1 MKEKIKIGYI
11 GLGGRG
17 LNVLQ
22 ENFIIMDDAEVK
34 YLCDLQDAR
43 LQIAVDLYKEKGKP
57 IPITTKRS
65 DDIMED
71 PEVDAVVIMTGWNT
85 HIELAKA
92 SMLAGKYTAIEVGCA
107 YDLQECFELID
118 IYEKTGSPLMM
129 LENASYGRDELMAL
143 RLVKEGLFGEIV
155 HCRGGYRHYL
165 PTADLFTE
173 RAYNHY
179 RIHEYINRNCEQY
192 PTHELL
198 PINKCLNINRG
209 NRLMKL
215 TSTASK
221 SRALKEY
228 AAKYLPED
236 SEFNHVEYKQGDI
249 VNTMITCANGETILL
264 TLDTTLPIP
273 YYSRDFTVRGTKGM
287 YEEDRFTVYF
297 EGEEEKEILEPGRG
311 SKECFD
317 ENREKDYAK
326 YDHPLWAEYVQG
338 EMRGGHGGLDWLVC
352 RAFVES
358 VKRGI
363 ETPIDAY
370 DTVTV
375 MAIAPLSEMSIQKG
389 GAPVDIPDFTKG
401 KWIRREPPIKSKF
414 SLDEIIVDP
423 DTPI

>member
-17 LNVLQ
+17 LGVLK
-22 ENFIIMDDAEVK
+22 ENFAVMDDVEVK
-34 YLCDLQDAR
+34 YLCDFQEDR
-43 LQIAVDLYKEKGKP
+43 MQMAVDFYKEINKP
-57 IPITTKRS
+57 IPITTTRS
-65 DDIMED
+65 DDIMND
-71 PEVDAVVIMTGWNT
+71 PEVDAVIIMTGWNT

-129 LENASYGRDELMAL
+129 LENCAYGRAELMAL
-143 RLVKEGLFGEIV
+143 KLVKEGLFGEIV

-165 PTADLFTE
+165 PPTDLLNE
-173 RAYNHY
+173 RTYNHY
-179 RIHEYINRNCEQY
+179 RIHEYIHRNGENY

-228 AAKYLPED
+228 CAKYLPED
-236 SEFNHVEYKQGDI
+236 SYFNHVTYNQGDI

-287 YEEDRFTVYF
+287 YEEDRFVVYF
-297 EGEEEKEILEPGRG
+297 EGEEEKEILEPGKGGRDFVVERP
-311 SKECFD
+311 KE
-317 ENREKDYAK
+317 DYEK
-326 YDHPLWAEYVQG
+326 YDHPLWE
-338 EMRGGHGGLDWLVC
+338 EFKSNIRGGHGGLDWLVS

-375 MAIAPLSEMSIQKG
+375 MAIGPLSEMSIQKG
-389 GAPVDIPDFTKG
+389 GMPVDIPDFTKG
-401 KWIRREPPIKSKF
+401 KWIRREPPVQTKY
-414 SLDEIIVDP
+414 SLDEVIVDP